1 MVTINES
8 NRNSDKRKE
17 VHDKFVAS
25 AIETGFSRSEAQ
37 TIVDL
42 AFHACDEAQRTIGRI
57 ATTAEGKG
65 APACVII
72 LALGLMRRVSDEF
85 AAQAECMEARFEAG
99 ETRQ

>member
-1 MVTINES
+1 MVIINES

-57 ATTAEGKG
+57 ANGATSPG
-65 APACVII
+65 APACVIV
-72 LALGLMRRVSDEF
+72 LALALMRRVSDEF
-85 AAQAECMEARFEAG
+85 AAHAARMEARSEAG